1 MANVHYMNLLEEPFL
16 MIEQGIKTVEMRLC
30 DEKRRKL
37 RVGDVIVFASMGREI
52 RAAVKG
58 LYIYEDFHELVS
70 DFSPAELGFPESER
84 GYIADFMMG
93 IYGEE
98 KIASCKTLAIKVCL
112 EK

>member
-16 MIEQGIKTVEMRLC
+16 MIERGIKTVEMRLY

-37 RVGDVIVFASMGREI
+37 RVGDIIVFSSLGREI

-58 LYIYEDFHELVS
+58 LYIYENFHALVS

-84 GYIADFMMG
+84 GYIADFMLG
-93 IYGEE
+93 IYGKE
-98 KIASCKTLAIKVCL
+98 KIDSCKTLAIKVHL

>member
-1 MANVHYMNLLEEPFL
+1 MANIHYMNLLEEPFL
-16 MIEQGIKTVEMRLC
+16 MIERGIKTVEMRLY

-37 RVGDVIVFASMGREI
+37 RVGDIIVFSSSGREI

-58 LYIYEDFHELVS
+58 LYIYENFHALVS

-84 GYIADFMMG
+84 GYIADFMLS
-93 IYGEE
+93 IYGKE
-98 KIASCKTLAIKVCL
+98 KIDSCKTLAIKVHL